1 MSGWE
6 TTINSGNPEYDRMTV
21 EQYRAQVA
29 AQGMT
34 LQVQPLPTGGFHVRA
49 VPAQQQWNAAPQQ
62 QAWNAAPQA
71 AYAGPAS
78 SGSPAGYAGPAG
90 MGAAGPA
97 AAGAQPGALT
107 NERVA
112 YLRKVYGLLSAAVAC
127 AILSGVAILELGPTE
142 KFKYAGKSIVVPS
155 IVMLMAQSPAI
166 MWGSFGLLFFGTIA
180 AGWVSK
186 VPVVNVIALF
196 AVSILMGVQMA
207 PFIMAAQIFA
217 HVGDTLSTA
226 PVRDAFLLVGAVFG
240 GVTAYVFTTKKDFSY
255 LRAILSM
262 GFLVVFV
269 AAILAAF
276 VGSEIFTLAV
286 CSVGALLAAGFLLWQ
301 TSSVLHGDMDDPV
314 GDALVFLVQLRNLFM
329 FLLRILMSSRN

>member
-34 LQVQPLPTGGFHVRA
+34 LQVQPLPSGGFHVRA
-49 VPAQQQWNAAPQQ
+49 MPAQQ
-62 QAWNAAPQA
+62 QAWNAAPQQQQQQQWGAPQA
-71 AYAGPAS
+71 AYAGPS
-78 SGSPAGYAGPAG
+78 SAGAPIGVGPT
-90 MGAAGPA
+90 AA
-97 AAGAQPGALT
+97 AQPGALT
-107 NERVA
+107 NERIA

-127 AILSGVAILELGPTE
+127 AILSGVAILELTPTT
-142 KFKYAGKSIVVPS
+142 KFKYGGKTHVVPE
-155 IVMLMAQSPAI
+155 IVLAMATNPAL
-166 MWGSFGLLFFGTIA
+166 MWGSFAALFVGTIV
-180 AGWVSK
+180 AGWVSQVK
-186 VPVVNVIALF
+186 VVNVIALF
-196 AVSILMGVQMA
+196 GVSILMGVQMA

-269 AAILAAF
+269 ACILAAF
-276 VGSEIFTLAV
+276 IGSEIFTLAV

-314 GDALVFLVQLRNLFM
+314 GDAL
-329 FLLRILMSSRN
+329 SCCAS